1 MSICKLIFLA
11 ILTLAAPFILCVMAT
26 FCIFTLQYKID
37 ITFEV
42 MLFGIGIFFLI
53 FLCIILHK
61 IYSMRNAL
69 LSGLCMLSF
78 LIGLLLLATHIFYFY
93 LKPF

>member
-1 MSICKLIFLA
+1 MSIYRLIVLA
-11 ILTLAAPFILCVMAT
+11 ILTLAAPFILYVMAT

-37 ITFEV
+37 IAFEV
-42 MLFGIGIFFLI
+42 MSFGIGIFFLI
-53 FLCIILHK
+53 
-61 IYSMRNAL
+61 MRNAL
-69 LSGLCMLSF
+69 LSGLRMLSF

>member
-1 MSICKLIFLA
+1 MSIYRLIVLA
-11 ILTLAAPFILCVMAT
+11 ILTLAAPFILYVMAT

-37 ITFEV
+37 IAFEV
-42 MLFGIGIFFLI
+42 MSFGIGIFFLI
-53 FLCIILHK
+53 ILCIILNK
-61 IYSMRNAL
+61 FYSMRNAL
-69 LSGLCMLSF
+69 LSGLRMLSF